1 MSQLESLT
9 IGDDISYYYFDSGAV
24 PGDAYTTLVF
34 IHGMGFNGGA
44 ITLYGIFRK
53 LFPLAAAHHLRI
65 VSLYRR
71 DYDPTTSFRDADTA
85 GLISGTVEGQ
95 EGFLRSQAVE
105 IATFLVTFA
114 REQSIPL
121 AQGISGG
128 IALIGWSLG
137 SLHTHAVVAYLDD
150 LPSDILS
157 DLGKYLHTMVSHD
170 AISMF
175 LGIPNPP
182 NHSVDLWFERDVK
195 VKFNLFCEWT
205 TAYYLHKSVTSGNI
219 DDLEFNKFSDNAHAM
234 HELSSEELA
243 ELTSVETFGG
253 SDTLL
258 LYIQQDVFKTMTRRA
273 IFNTAL
279 ARRFLPNLRVRY
291 MSGGAS
297 SGALVWALYE
307 LRKCLAD
314 PEPMYGPDAE
324 KARDVKVK
332 FHTEGNHF
340 VFWDEPQVA
349 LEQYITTINL

>member
-1 MSQLESLT
+1 GVSIHPAPRCPLQLNSKVSPLATTYPTITLT
-9 IGDDISYYYFDSGAV
+9 AV
-24 PGDAYTTLVF
+24 PSLETHIQHWSLSMAWV
-34 IHGMGFNGGA
+34 FNGVLLIFIPDAGV
-44 ITLYGIFRK
+44 FRK

-71 DYDPTTSFRDADTA
+71 DYDPTTSFRDADMA

-105 IATFLVTFA
+105 IATSLS
-114 REQSIPL
+114 R
-121 AQGISGG
+121 ISGG

-157 DLGKYLHTMVSHD
+157 DLGEYLHTMVSHV
-170 AISMF
+170 STY
-175 LGIPNPP
+175 G
-182 NHSVDLWFERDVK
+182 SKRDVK

-205 TAYYLHKSVTSGNI
+205 TAYYLHKS
-219 DDLEFNKFSDNAHAM
+219 FNKFSDNTHAM

-258 LYIQQDVFKTMTRRA
+258 LTMTRRA

-297 SGALVWALYE
+297 SGALVWTLYE